1 MIARIWHGA
10 VPRER
15 ADDYLRLMREVGL
28 ADYRSVAGNR
38 GAYVLRRDE
47 ETIAHFHML
56 TFWDSWRAVADFAG
70 EDVSAAKYYDFDSD
84 FLVEQ
89 EPTVHHYDVY
99 DA

>member
-15 ADDYLRLMREVGL
+15 ADDYLLLMREVAL

-47 ETIAHFHML
+47 EAVSHFYML
-56 TFWDSWRAVADFAG
+56 TFWDSLRAVADFAG
-70 EDVSAAKYYDFDSD
+70 EDVSAAKYYDFDSE

-89 EPTVHHYDVY
+89 EPKVHHYEVY
-99 DA
+99 DG